1 MAKPNSEG
9 TWEVT
14 PGWCPMPREES
25 LATKEERTDFFR
37 YQAVSATE
45 EKTLGPETETL
56 IRSGDWTGGGQ

>member
-1 MAKPNSEG
+1 
-9 TWEVT
+9 
-14 PGWCPMPREES
+14 MPREES